1 MSGDHHQHDH
11 DGHDSAA
18 RPAHGHDAQSHTH
31 PAHDHSGHDH
41 STHDHSAHDHAS
53 HAHHGHGHHGH
64 SHAPASF
71 GLAFAVGA
79 TLNSLFVVGEAV
91 FGVLGHSLAL
101 LADAGHNLGDVLAL
115 LVAWG
120 ATRLVKAQPSARY
133 TYGLRSTSMLA
144 ALFNAVV
151 LLLITGAVA
160 AEALRRLFHP
170 EGVQGT
176 TVMMVAAVG
185 ILVNGGTALMFVS
198 GRNSDINIRGA
209 FQHMLAD
216 ALVAAG
222 VVAAGGAILLTG
234 WTRIDPL
241 ASLIVSAII
250 VWGTWGLL
258 KDSINMVLHA
268 VPPGIEPDAVR
279 GYLEQRQGVEELHDL
294 HIWPMSTTET
304 ALTAHLVMP
313 AGHPGDAAL
322 GQICKDLRD
331 RFGIGH
337 ATIQI
342 EVSTEADCA
351 LQPAHVV

>member
-1 MSGDHHQHDH
+1 MAGPHHRHDHAGHDPSH
-11 DGHDSAA
+11 DGHDHDHHADHGQDHHSH
-18 RPAHGHDAQSHTH
+18 PHQSHDHGHH
-31 PAHDHSGHDH
+31 G
-41 STHDHSAHDHAS
+41 
-53 HAHHGHGHHGH
+53 HHGHGHHGH
-64 SHAPASF
+64 SHTPASF
-71 GLAFAVGA
+71 GVAFAVGA
-79 TLNSLFVVGEAV
+79 LLNGAFVAGEAV
-91 FGVLGHSLAL
+91 YGVLGHSLAL

-120 ATRLVKAQPSARY
+120 ASRLTQARPSARY

-151 LLLITGAVA
+151 LLLVTGAVA
-160 AEALRRLFHP
+160 AEAVRRLISP
-170 EGVQGT
+170 AQTQGA
-176 TVMMVAAVG
+176 TVMAVAAVG
-185 ILVNGGTALMFVS
+185 IVVNGVTALMFAS
-198 GRNSDINIRGA
+198 GRKGDLNVRGA
-209 FQHMLAD
+209 FQHMLSD

-222 VVAAGGAILLTG
+222 VVVAGGLILLTG
-234 WTRIDPL
+234 RLWIDPA

-258 KDSINMVLHA
+258 KDAVNMVLHA

-279 GYLEQRQGVEELHDL
+279 AYLELRPGVSELHDL

-313 AGHPGDAAL
+313 DGHPGDLAL
-322 GQICKDLRD
+322 STICGDLRS

-337 ATIQI
+337 STLQI
-342 EVSTEADCA
+342 EISAETDCA

>member
-1 MSGDHHQHDH
+1 MDGEPHHHDH
-11 DGHDSAA
+11 DGHG
-18 RPAHGHDAQSHTH
+18 HGHSVRHH
-31 PAHDHSGHDH
+31 EHGSG
-41 STHDHSAHDHAS
+41 
-53 HAHHGHGHHGH
+53 GHHGH
-64 SHAPASF
+64 SHAPTSF
-71 GLAFAVGA
+71 GAAFAIGA
-79 TLNSLFVVGEAV
+79 LLNSGFVAGEAIY
-91 FGVLGHSLAL
+91 GLLAHSLAL

-120 ATRLVKAQPSARY
+120 ASRLVKARPSARY

-160 AEALRRLFHP
+160 AEAARRLLHP
-170 EGVQGT
+170 EGVQGA
-176 TVMMVAAVG
+176 TVMAVAAVG
-185 ILVNGGTALMFVS
+185 ILVNGITAAMFAS
-198 GRNSDINIRGA
+198 GRKGDLNIRGA

-222 VVAAGGAILLTG
+222 VVAAGGLILLTG
-234 WTRIDPL
+234 WTRIDPV
-241 ASLIVSAII
+241 ASLLVSTII
-250 VWGTWGLL
+250 IGGTWGLL
-258 KDSINMVLHA
+258 KDSVNMVLHA

-279 GYLEQRQGVEELHDL
+279 DFLEARGGVAELHDL

-313 AGHPGDAAL
+313 AGHPGDVVLA
-322 GQICKDLRD
+322 QICRDLRD

-342 EVSTEADCA
+342 EVSAEADCA

>member
-1 MSGDHHQHDH
+1 MDDHHHHDY
-11 DGHDSAA
+11 DGHD
-18 RPAHGHDAQSHTH
+18 HGHS
-31 PAHDHSGHDH
+31 
-41 STHDHSAHDHAS
+41 
-53 HAHHGHGHHGH
+53 HHGHHAHAHGSGGHHGH

-71 GLAFAVGA
+71 GAAFAIGA
-79 TLNSLFVVGEAV
+79 ILNVSFVAGEAIY
-91 FGVLGHSLAL
+91 GVLAHSLAL

-115 LVAWG
+115 LVAW
-120 ATRLVKAQPSARY
+120 AASRLVKAKPSARY

-160 AEALRRLFHP
+160 AEAVRRLLNP
-170 EGVQGT
+170 EGVQGRMIM
-176 TVMMVAAVG
+176 VVAAVG
-185 ILVNGGTALMFVS
+185 ILVNGITAAMFAS
-198 GRNSDINIRGA
+198 GRKGDLNIRGA

-222 VVAAGGAILLTG
+222 VVVAGGVILLTR
-234 WTRIDPL
+234 WSWIDPV
-241 ASLIVSAII
+241 ASLVVSAII

-258 KDSINMVLHA
+258 KDSLNMVLHA

-313 AGHPGDAAL
+313 AGHPGDVAL
-322 GQICKDLRD
+322 TQICRDLRD

-342 EVSTEADCA
+342 EVSAEADCA
-351 LQPAHVV
+351 LQPAHLV

>member
-1 MSGDHHQHDH
+1 M
-11 DGHDSAA
+11 
-18 RPAHGHDAQSHTH
+18 
-31 PAHDHSGHDH
+31 
-41 STHDHSAHDHAS
+41 
-53 HAHHGHGHHGH
+53 
-64 SHAPASF
+64 
-71 GLAFAVGA
+71 GA
-79 TLNSLFVVGEAV
+79 ILNTAFVVGEAIY
-91 FGVLGHSLAL
+91 GVIGHSLAL

-115 LVAWG
+115 LVAWT
-120 ATRLVKAQPSARY
+120 ASRLVKAQPSARY

-160 AEALRRLFHP
+160 AEAVRRLLQP
-170 EGVQGT
+170 EPVGGAL
-176 TVMMVAAVG
+176 VMAVAAVG
-185 ILVNGGTALMFVS
+185 ILVNGTTAAMFAS
-198 GRNSDINIRGA
+198 GRKGDLNIRGA

-222 VVAAGGAILLTG
+222 VVAAGGIILLTG
-234 WTRIDPL
+234 WARIDPI
-241 ASLIVSAII
+241 ASLIVSGII

-258 KDSINMVLHA
+258 KDSVNMVLHA
-268 VPPGIEPDAVR
+268 VPAGIEPGAVR
-279 GYLEQRQGVEELHDL
+279 TYLEQRPGVEELHDL

-313 AGHPGDAAL
+313 AGHPGDGAL
-322 GQICKDLRD
+322 NEICRDLRA

-342 EVSTEADCA
+342 EVSAEADCA

>member
-1 MSGDHHQHDH
+1 MSGEHDHHDHAGTHGHAHD
-11 DGHDSAA
+11 
-18 RPAHGHDAQSHTH
+18 HGHDHEH
-31 PAHDHSGHDH
+31 GH
-41 STHDHSAHDHAS
+41 
-53 HAHHGHGHHGH
+53 HHGHGHGHSHGHHGH

-79 TLNSLFVVGEAV
+79 ALNSAFVAGEAIY
-91 FGVLGHSLAL
+91 GVLGHSLAL

-115 LVAWG
+115 LVAW
-120 ATRLVKAQPSARY
+120 AASWLVKRRPSARY

-160 AEALRRLFHP
+160 AEAVRRLVAP
-170 EGVQGT
+170 EGVQGV
-176 TVMMVAAVG
+176 TVMAVAAVG
-185 ILVNGGTALMFVS
+185 ILVNGITAAMFAS
-198 GRNSDINIRGA
+198 GRKGDLNIRGA

-222 VVAAGGAILLTG
+222 VVIAGGAILMTG
-234 WTRIDPL
+234 WVRIDPI
-241 ASLIVSAII
+241 ASLIVSGII
-250 VWGTWGLL
+250 IWGTWGLL
-258 KDSINMVLHA
+258 KDSVNMVLHA
-268 VPPGIEPDAVR
+268 VPSGIEPDAVR
-279 GYLEQRQGVEELHDL
+279 GYLEHRPGVSELHDL

-313 AGHPGDAAL
+313 AGHPGDAVL
-322 GQICKDLRD
+322 GQICNELKR

-342 EVSTEADCA
+342 EVSAEADCA

>member
-1 MSGDHHQHDH
+1 MSGEHQHH
-11 DGHDSAA
+11 EHE
-18 RPAHGHDAQSHTH
+18 
-31 PAHDHSGHDH
+31 
-41 STHDHSAHDHAS
+41 AHDHAHHDLAHHDHDHG
-53 HAHHGHGHHGH
+53 HAHHGHAHGHGHHGH

-71 GLAFAVGA
+71 GAAFAIGA
-79 TLNSLFVVGEAV
+79 TLNTGFVVAEAV
-91 FGVLGHSLAL
+91 YGVLGHSLAL
-101 LADAGHNLGDVLAL
+101 LADAGHNLGDVFAL
-115 LVAWG
+115 LIAW
-120 ATRLVKAQPSARY
+120 AASRLVKAKPSARY

-151 LLLITGAVA
+151 LLLITGGVT
-160 AEALRRLFHP
+160 AEALRRLLYP

-176 TVMMVAAVG
+176 TVMAVAAAG
-185 ILVNGGTALMFVS
+185 ILVNGITAALFAS
-198 GRNSDINIRGA
+198 GRKGDLNIRGA
-209 FQHMLAD
+209 FQHMLSD

-222 VVAAGGAILLTG
+222 VVVSGGLILLTH
-234 WTRIDPL
+234 WVRIDPI
-241 ASLIVSAII
+241 ASLIVSAIV

-268 VPPGIEPDAVR
+268 VPPGIEPEAVR

-313 AGHPGDAAL
+313 DGHPGDAAL
-322 GQICKDLRD
+322 SQICKDLRD

-337 ATIQI
+337 ATLQI
-342 EVSTEADCA
+342 EVSAEADCA

>member
-1 MSGDHHQHDH
+1 MTGEHPHHDDAGHDH
-11 DGHDSAA
+11 ADHDHGSHDHTGHGHTGHDHGHE
-18 RPAHGHDAQSHTH
+18 AHGHGHG
-31 PAHDHSGHDH
+31 HS
-41 STHDHSAHDHAS
+41 
-53 HAHHGHGHHGH
+53 HHGSGHHGH

-71 GLAFAVGA
+71 GSAFAIGA
-79 TLNSLFVVGEAV
+79 LLNVLFVAGEAA
-91 FGVLGHSLAL
+91 FGLVGHSLAL

-115 LVAWG
+115 LVAW
-120 ATRLVKAQPSARY
+120 AASWLVKRRPTARY

-151 LLLITGAVA
+151 LLMITGAVA
-160 AEALRRLFHP
+160 AEAVRRLFEP
-170 EGVQGT
+170 EAVQST
-176 TVMMVAAVG
+176 TVMAVAAVG
-185 ILVNGGTALMFVS
+185 ICVNGLTAWMFAS
-198 GRNSDINIRGA
+198 GSKGDINVRAA

-222 VVAAGGAILLTG
+222 VVVAGGVILLTG
-234 WTRIDPL
+234 WVQVDAI
-241 ASLIVSAII
+241 ASLAVSAII

-258 KDSINMVLHA
+258 KASVNMVLHA
-268 VPPGIEPDAVR
+268 VPQGIEPDAVR
-279 GYLEQRQGVEELHDL
+279 AYLEERQGVEEMHDL

-322 GQICKDLRD
+322 SEICRDLRT

-337 ATIQI
+337 STIQI
-342 EVSTEADCA
+342 EVSSDADCV

>member
-1 MSGDHHQHDH
+1 MSDEHGHHDHAHPEHAVHDHAAHSPAAHSH
-11 DGHDSAA
+11 DGHDHGGHSH
-18 RPAHGHDAQSHTH
+18 HGHS
-31 PAHDHSGHDH
+31 
-41 STHDHSAHDHAS
+41 
-53 HAHHGHGHHGH
+53 HGHHGH

-79 TLNSLFVVGEAV
+79 LLNSAFVVGEAV
-91 FGVLGHSLAL
+91 YGLFGHSLAL

-120 ATRLVKAQPSARY
+120 ASRLVKAAPSARY
-133 TYGLRSTSMLA
+133 TYGLGSTSMLA

-151 LLLITGAVA
+151 LLLITGGVA
-160 AEALRRLFHP
+160 AEAVRRLLDP
-170 EGVQGT
+170 EPVQSV
-176 TVMMVAAVG
+176 TVMAVASVG
-185 ILVNGGTALMFVS
+185 IVVNGLTALMFAS
-198 GRNSDINIRGA
+198 GRKGDINIRGA

-216 ALVAAG
+216 AMVAAG
-222 VVAAGGAILLTG
+222 VVVAGGVILLTG
-234 WTRIDPL
+234 WVRIDPL
-241 ASLIVSAII
+241 ASLIVSGLII
-250 VWGTWGLL
+250 WGTWGLL
-258 KDSINMVLHA
+258 KDSLNMVLHA

-313 AGHPGDAAL
+313 SGHPGDVAL
-322 GQICKDLRD
+322 SQICRDLRE

-342 EVSTEADCA
+342 EVSADADCA